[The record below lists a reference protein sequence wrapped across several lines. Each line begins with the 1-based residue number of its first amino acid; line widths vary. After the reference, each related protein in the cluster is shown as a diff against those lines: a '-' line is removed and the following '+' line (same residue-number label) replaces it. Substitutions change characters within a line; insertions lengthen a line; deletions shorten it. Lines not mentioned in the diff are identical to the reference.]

1 MSRLLLALL
10 ALALVAT
17 GCTGS
22 GDDRIPT
29 STDRPHGRAGCHGVT
44 YDQVRGAKLDYGPKE
59 LPSWPGSNTLCAAY
73 WLAGANHRLT
83 PQGLALDGD
92 TVWVSGF
99 RFDAEVGD
107 RQCVLLQVSQ
117 RTGKR
122 ITGVTPIE
130 GAVGTRQ
137 PTYCRHGGGLAITD
151 DGLWVLETMRLWLL
165 DPDLVGTG
173 QDPVKRV
180 WSIVKPLR
188 GSSLVDADGQLG
200 IGSFNFDGSRGDVD
214 WFRVDDLMQ
223 PGVIELVPGTPGSGQ
238 VGVDHRTRGIRWLQ
252 GGTQT
257 DRGLYLTQSNTRCGI
272 LRLPSGRRVAV
283 APGTEDLEFDSRGD
297 LWTVAEAGAKI
308 YQREGGRLLIP
319 NLARYDARALLRGP
333 RPSCDL

>member
-1 MSRLLLALL
+1 MIRRLIVLLAF
-10 ALALVAT
+10 ALVAT
-17 GCTGS
+17 GCTGGS
-22 GDDRIPT
+22 GEAPPAADRDP
-29 STDRPHGRAGCHGVT
+29 GRAGCHGVT

-59 LPSWPGSNTLCAAY
+59 LPTYPGSNTLCAAY
-73 WLAGANHRLT
+73 WLAGANNRFT

-99 RFDAEVGD
+99 RFDAQVGD
-107 RQCVLLQVSQ
+107 RQCVLLQVSK

-130 GAVGTRQ
+130 GAVGNRQ
-137 PTYCRHGGGLAITD
+137 PTYCRHGGGLARTD
-151 DGLWVLETMRLWLL
+151 EGLWVLETMRLWLL

-180 WSIVKPLR
+180 WGIVKPLR

-200 IGSFNFDGSRGDVD
+200 IGSFNFDGSRGDIE
-214 WFRVDDLMQ
+214 WFRIDDLMQ
-223 PGVIELVPGTPGSGQ
+223 PGVIDIASSSA
-238 VGVDHRTRGIRWLQ
+238 DHRTRAISWLQ

-257 DRGLYLTQSNTRCGI
+257 DHGLYLTQSNTRCGI

-283 APGTEDLEFDSRGD
+283 APGTEDLEFDPHGD

-308 YQREGGRLLIP
+308 YQREGGRPLIP
-319 NLARYDARALLRGP
+319 HLARYDARALLRGP
-333 RPSCDL
+333 RPSCHL

>member
-1 MSRLLLALL
+1 MIRRLLLLL
-10 ALALVAT
+10 VFVLVAA
-17 GCTGS
+17 GCTSGS
-22 GDDRIPT
+22 DEGTPAADREP
-29 STDRPHGRAGCHGVT
+29 GRAGCHGVT
-44 YDQVRGAKLDYGPKE
+44 YDQVRGARLHYGPTV
-59 LPSWPGSNTLCAAY
+59 LPTYPGSNTLCAAY
-73 WLAGANHRLT
+73 WLAGADNRFT

-99 RFDAEVGD
+99 RYDNQVGD
-107 RQCVLLQVSQ
+107 RQCVLMQVSK

-122 ITGVTPIE
+122 ITGITPIE
-130 GAVGTRQ
+130 GAVPGRET
-137 PTYCRHGGGLAITD
+137 TYCRHGGGLAITD
-151 DGLWVLETMRLWLL
+151 EGLWVLETMRLWLL
-165 DPDLVGTG
+165 DPDLVGTD
-173 QDPVKRV
+173 QNPVERV

-200 IGSFNFDGSRGDVD
+200 IGSFNFDGRRGDVE
-214 WFRVDDLMQ
+214 WFRIDDLMQ
-223 PGVIELVPGTPGSGQ
+223 PGVIEIASSNA
-238 VGVDHRTRGIRWLQ
+238 DHRSRGIRWLQ

-283 APGTEDLEFDSRGD
+283 APGTEDLEFDPHGD

-308 YQREGGRLLIP
+308 YQREGGRLMVP
-319 NLARYDARALLRGP
+319 HLARYDARALLRGP

>member
-1 MSRLLLALL
+1 MTRLLLALI
-10 ALALVAT
+10 AVALVVS
-17 GCTGS
+17 GCTSS
-22 GDDRIPT
+22 GRSPQTEPDRD
-29 STDRPHGRAGCHGVT
+29 SGRAGCRGVT
-44 YDQVRGAKLDYGPKE
+44 YAQVRGAKLDYGPKE
-59 LPSWPGSNTLCAAY
+59 LPTWPGSNTLCAAY
-73 WLAGANHRLT
+73 FLAGADNRLT

-99 RFDAEVGD
+99 RFDSQVGD

-117 RTGKR
+117 KTGKR

-130 GAVGTRQ
+130 GAVGDRQ
-137 PTYCRHGGGLAITD
+137 PTYCRHGGGLARTD
-151 DGLWVLETMRLWLL
+151 EGLWVLETMRLWLL

-173 QDPVKRV
+173 QDPVERV

-200 IGSFNFDGSRGDVD
+200 IGSFHPDGSRGDVE
-214 WFRVDDLMQ
+214 WFRIDDLMR
-223 PGVIELVPGTPGSGQ
+223 PGVIELAESGA
-238 VGVDHRTRGIRWLQ
+238 DHRTRGIRWLQ
-252 GGTQT
+252 GGSQT

-283 APGTEDLEFDSRGD
+283 APGTEDLEFDTHGD

-308 YQREGGRLLIP
+308 YQREDGRLLIP
-319 NLARYDARALLRGP
+319 HLARYDARALLRGP
-333 RPSCDL
+333 RPSCHL